1 MNTEFYAQNILTS
14 WWLELHLAMPFFSS
28 LDMLLICNLQICE
41 CPVLFARLEVLNI
54 SGNRLTDACGSY
66 LSTILENCTG
76 KFQTFKTFSKWLLM
90 CFSWKSLCQ
99 SVHLQGL
106 SKGFVE
112 LICVEHQLCML
123 EDASIFFPPRI
134 LICFAHK
141 CSFCFVALYSL
152 NIERCSITTRTI
164 QKVAD
169 ALNAS
174 LVLAQLSIGALYLAH
189 LLYYI
194 L

>member
-1 MNTEFYAQNILTS
+1 
-14 WWLELHLAMPFFSS
+14 
-28 LDMLLICNLQICE
+28 
-41 CPVLFARLEVLNI
+41 
-54 SGNRLTDACGSY
+54 
-66 LSTILENCTG
+66 
-76 KFQTFKTFSKWLLM
+76 
-90 CFSWKSLCQ
+90 
-99 SVHLQGL
+99 VHLQGL

-112 LICVEHQLCML
+112 LICVEHQLRML